1 MGPRLEGVA
10 RTERRS
16 IQEIKDVPDL
26 RVATQAVLFQ
36 LADDDMVI
44 GFRDQEWLGL
54 APHIEEDVAFGSIA
68 QEEIGHAAHYYE
80 LLSQLDLGSRDDLA
94 SLRPAEE
101 RRNSV
106 LLERPNGLGT
116 YLESPHFDWAFTI
129 MRHYFHDV
137 WEMRCLGALTQ
148 SAAIELG
155 LAADKILAEKRYHR
169 AHQELWI
176 KTMLDRGDEQ
186 SQERVKKALA
196 DTNEWAADLPDFGGQ
211 ECLFEETRIVPGAS
225 TLSTSFWQEI
235 DAFTGA
241 LGLPRP
247 SGTVTRLNGRRG
259 QHTPALQEALEVW
272 SEVYRLEPGA
282 QW

>member
-1 MGPRLEGVA
+1 MG
-10 RTERRS
+10 RRS
-16 IQEIKDVPDL
+16 IQEIKHISEL

-80 LLSQLDLGSRDDLA
+80 LLSQLGLGSSDDLA
-94 SLRPAEE
+94 SLRPADE

-116 YLESPHFDWAFTI
+116 YLDAPHFDWAFTI
-129 MRHYFHDV
+129 MRHFFHDV
-137 WEMRCLGALTQ
+137 WEMICLGALTE
-148 SAAIELG
+148 SGVTELG
-155 LAADKILAEKRYHR
+155 LAANKILAEKRYHR

-176 KTMLDRGDEQ
+176 KTMLGRGGLQGRDR
-186 SQERVKKALA
+186 VNKALA
-196 DTNEWAADLPDFGGQ
+196 DTSEWVADLPDFGGQ
-211 ECLFEETRIVPGAS
+211 EHLFEETGIVPGAS
-225 TLSTSFWQEI
+225 TLSMSFWQEI
-235 DAFTGA
+235 DAFMSG
-241 LGLPRP
+241 LGLQRP
-247 SGTVTRLNGRRG
+247 SGPVNRLNGRQG
-259 QHTPALQEALEVW
+259 QHTPALQEALQVW